1 MSVRMAV
8 VGGNNRGRAFDPF
21 WDEMR
26 DDARLVA
33 LCDPDPGV
41 RSSWSTRYPQVRT
54 CSDLADVLA
63 ADDVDAVYIAS
74 PIDLHARQGAAALR
88 AGKHVLMEVPAAATI
103 EECWDLVEASRSSS
117 GVFMLAENYGYS
129 RSVRTV
135 GRAVAAGEFGE
146 LTFGEGSYVH
156 DLRQLMLDQ
165 TGTVTWRGARL
176 RDANAA
182 GYPTHALA
190 PMHHWLSQAGRATEF
205 VDLVARGTVSRA
217 LRDHAARTF
226 GADHPAAADGYW
238 AQSDSV
244 SCLLRTHD
252 GFLAQLRVDMSSP
265 RPYDTLHA
273 TLQGTTGCY
282 ESGRHVLEPDIFW
295 CDPDAPASG
304 PEDWR
309 PLDELLARYPEDRGA
324 FTDDQGLSEVILW
337 DRCVLEDFLRAVRRE
352 QPPPID
358 VYSAVNLSAVV
369 PLSQSSL
376 GAGGQPVRFPDFR
389 AGSRHDT

>member
-1 MSVRMAV
+1 MRMAV

-21 WDEMR
+21 WEELR
-26 DDARLVA
+26 EHVRLVV
-33 LCDPDPGV
+33 LCDPDPDV
-41 RSSWSTRYPQVRT
+41 RSSWAARHPRVRT
-54 CSDLADVLA
+54 CADLADVLA

-74 PIDLHARQGAAALR
+74 PIDLHARQGVAALR
-88 AGKHVLMEVPAAATI
+88 AGKHVLMEVPAAATV
-103 EECWDLVEASRSSS
+103 EECWDLVDASCSST

-156 DLRQLMLDQ
+156 DLRHLMLGP
-165 TGTVTWRGARL
+165 TGTLSWRGARL

-190 PMHHWLSQAGRATEF
+190 PMHHWLSRAGRDTDF
-205 VDLVARGTVSRA
+205 VDLVAWGTVSRA
-217 LRDHAARTF
+217 LRDHVARTF
-226 GADHPAAADGYW
+226 GTDHPAAADGYW

-244 SCLLRTHD
+244 SCLLRTRD

-295 CDPDAPASG
+295 CHPEAPASG

-309 PLDELLARYPEDRGA
+309 PVEHLLARYPEDRRVLA
-324 FTDDQGLSEVILW
+324 DDSGLSEVVLW
-337 DRCVLEDFLRAVRRE
+337 DRCVLEDFVRAVRGE

-358 VYSAVNLSAVV
+358 VYAAANLSAVV
-369 PLSQSSL
+369 PLSQTSL
-376 GAGGQPVRFPDFR
+376 AAGGQPVRLPDFR
-389 AGSRHDT
+389 GGTRVDT